1 MVVKQV
7 TFFKRKPG
15 ISPVDFQKHWRTT
28 HAGLVVALPGLRRY
42 VQNHSEPNGD
52 REPPFDGVAEAWFD
66 DVDAMRAIVDSS
78 ELRAIREDEPN
89 FIDGESMGTILVDE
103 VVIKDGEPRPE
114 HLKLIAFVRKQD
126 TLEPETFQR
135 MWREELGVIA
145 AELPGWERYVQNHSR
160 LGIYR
165 SGRTPVYDGCAMV
178 WALPRAFAEA
188 MASEAMTRARDYE
201 KGLFNVD
208 EIALAY
214 TRPLEIP
221 V

>member
-1 MVVKQV
+1 MVKQV
-7 TFFKRKPG
+7 TLFKRKPG
-15 ISPVDFQKHWRTT
+15 ISREDFQKHWRTT

-42 VQNHSEPNGD
+42 VQNHAEPKGNG
-52 REPPFDGVAEAWFD
+52 EPPFDGVAEAWFD
-66 DVDAMRAIVDSS
+66 HVDAMRATVDTS

-89 FIDGESMGTILVDE
+89 FIDGASMGTILVDE

-114 HLKLIAFVRKQD
+114 HLKLIAFVRKRD
-126 TLEPETFQR
+126 ALEPETFQR
-135 MWREELGVIA
+135 MWREELGTIA
-145 AELPGWERYVQNHSR
+145 AELPGWERLVQNHCR

-165 SGRTPVYDGCAMV
+165 SGRTPVYDGCAMA
-178 WALPRAFAEA
+178 WATPAGFAEA
-188 MASEAMTRARDYE
+188 MASDAMSRARDYE
-201 KGLFNVD
+201 KGLFKVD